1 MKKFLTA
8 VALLVAGVCRALA
21 ADGAPPDPAREF
33 RGAWVATVANI
44 DWPSSPHLSTDEQKR
59 ELTGILDTASRLH
72 LNALIFQVRPEC
84 DALYDSPFEPWSE
97 WLTGKQGR
105 APSPA
110 YDPLAFAVEQAHK
123 RGIELHAWFN
133 PFRASHP
140 KSTSSV
146 AANHVTRTHPEWTRR
161 YGKYLWLDPGDDA
174 VRDYTLR
181 VILDVVRRYDIDGVH
196 LDDYFYPY
204 PESDGEFP
212 DDATWRRAGRPDRAE
227 WRRENINKFV
237 RELYRQVKAAK
248 PWVKVGIS
256 PSGIW
261 RSGMPRG
268 VSGTGSYDALFADSR
283 KWLASGWLDYFA
295 PQLYWKIRDSE
306 HSYAVLL
313 SWWAGQNR
321 LNRHLWPG
329 VFTSKVDDGTGGAWR
344 ASEIIDQINL
354 THEARG
360 AQGNI
365 HFSMKPL
372 LENRDDIATALRRD
386 EYVEPALVPAS
397 PWLSSKFPAPPR
409 LIARPRGADRFV
421 VTWQPTGA
429 ERAWLWHVQVRY
441 ARGGWATYVL
451 PGTQAGC
458 SVNDDG
464 RHPAD
469 RVAVRAVDRYGNTSA
484 ATTVELRAR

>member
-1 MKKFLTA
+1 MLCAHLEVKTFLTA
-8 VALLVAGVCRALA
+8 VALLVAGVCRVTA

-44 DWPSSPHLSTDEQKR
+44 DWPSSSHLSTDEQKR
-59 ELTGILDTASRLH
+59 ELTGIIDSAYRLR
-72 LNALIFQVRPEC
+72 LNALIFQVRPAC

-97 WLTGKQGR
+97 WLTGKQGKT
-105 APSPA
+105 PG

-123 RGIELHAWFN
+123 RGLELHAWFN

-146 AANHVTRTHPEWTRR
+146 AANHVTKQHPEWTRR
-161 YGKYLWLDPGDDA
+161 YGKYLWLDPGVPA

-181 VILDVVRRYDIDGVH
+181 VILDVVRRYDVDGVH

-204 PESDGEFP
+204 PEAEGEFP
-212 DDATWRRAGRPDRAE
+212 DRSDPER
-227 WRRENINKFV
+227 RRENINTFV

-295 PQLYWKIRDSE
+295 PQLYWRIRDE
-306 HSYAVLL
+306 DHSYAVLL
-313 SWWAGQNR
+313 NWWAGQNR
-321 LNRHLWPG
+321 LHRHLWPG
-329 VFTSKVDDGTGGAWR
+329 VFTSKVDEGWPAK
-344 ASEIIDQINL
+344 EILDQLNL
-354 THEARG
+354 THEVPG
-360 AQGNI
+360 VQGNI

-372 LENRDDIATALRRD
+372 LENRDGIADKLRRD

-397 PWLSSKFPAPPR
+397 PWLSGKFPSPPR
-409 LIARPRGADRFV
+409 LTVRPRGAERFV
-421 VTWQPTGA
+421 VTWQTTGA
-429 ERAWLWHVQVRY
+429 ERAWLWYVQVRY
-441 ARGGWATYVL
+441 ARGEWTTYIL

-469 RVAVRAVDRYGNTSA
+469 RVAVRAVDRFGNTSVPA
-484 ATTVELRAR
+484 VAELRAR